1 MSNYYKHDKCQTLVS
16 VRTWRA
22 ITIHTTFIDSSSQW
36 HQIVLI
42 VQQALIRSSSN
53 RFLPVLADSQ
63 LLNVKVLISVLQ
75 LLFKRLFESHLWK
88 LIMKSD
94 SVCVVQIV
102 TKGVSL
108 ICCTTECLA
117 PKFRYQAPLG
127 SCDCCLLLLCA
138 EYLTYFN
145 IHFSLQFYDKR
156 WQFLFQK

>member
-75 LLFKRLFESHLWK
+75 LLSKRLFESHLWK

>member
-1 MSNYYKHDKCQTLVS
+1 MVIAPHFFQICICLCMARTLLAFLDTMYEHDKCLNYYKHDKCQTLVS

-75 LLFKRLFESHLWK
+75 LLSKRLFESHLWK

-94 SVCVVQIV
+94 SNCN
-102 TKGVSL
+102 KRCFLNLLYNWVS
-108 ICCTTECLA
+108 
-117 PKFRYQAPLG
+117 
-127 SCDCCLLLLCA
+127 CA
-138 EYLTYFN
+138 K
-145 IHFSLQFYDKR
+145 I
-156 WQFLFQK
+156 